1 MCHPSPSPPFKLWLD
16 RIDDLSTLLI
26 RSNEF
31 LVVFLIRYFI
41 SSLSFRDTFRWI
53 FFVEEISLSLSFWRR
68 EKTRFKVASEVLY
81 YTVELD
87 WMGIGYR
94 IIASSNRLFFSTKIE
109 REEEGEIFE
118 RRKEGRKGV
127 GRESTND
134 RGRNF
139 SWWVKFKGFG

>member
-1 MCHPSPSPPFKLWLD
+1 MCHPSPSPSFKLWLD

-31 LVVFLIRYFI
+31 LVVFLVRYFI

-94 IIASSNRLFFSTKIE
+94 ITASSNRLFFSTKIE

-134 RGRNF
+134 RWMAAVEIFRDE
-139 SWWVKFKGFG
+139 

>member
-1 MCHPSPSPPFKLWLD
+1 MCHPSPSSPFKLWLD

-31 LVVFLIRYFI
+31 LVVFLVRYFI

-94 IIASSNRLFFSTKIE
+94 ITANSNRLFFSTKIE

-127 GRESTND
+127 GRESTSD
-134 RGRNF
+134 RWMAAVEIFRDE
-139 SWWVKFKGFG
+139 